1 MEREYLKRLNEEIL
15 YIWEEPKNLEDF
27 SAIIF
32 DINKKDIKV
41 ALEKLI
47 EEITNSYLEEI
58 NKLDDNIENLSE
70 FIYIASILLTIKAN
84 KLLPKD
90 SDDDLEE
97 EFLSYLIYY
106 KKIKSVED
114 EFKLME
120 DEARKI
126 YSKYQEDLSQFER
139 YEEVKIDKDIDILTQ
154 EFTKL
159 ITNLEKKTEK
169 SLVRSINQEDVN
181 DYVEKI
187 KKTLNFTKKLD
198 LSSLTDRIK
207 NKAECIATFLALLEL
222 VKLKEISLEAK
233 GLNSFLVIKR

>member
-1 MEREYLKRLNEEIL
+1 MSETRLNIEL
-15 YIWEEPKNLEDF
+15 AAFTGP
-27 SAIIF
+27 F
-32 DINKKDIKV
+32 D
-41 ALEKLI
+41 LLLKLI
-47 EEITNSYLEEI
+47 EKKKIDIYDIELEEITNSYLEEI
-58 NKLDDNIENLSE
+58 NKLDENIENLSE

-90 SDDDLEE
+90 ETDDLEE

-114 EFKLME
+114 EFKDME
-120 DEARKI
+120 EEARKI
-126 YSKYQEDLSQFER
+126 YSKYQEDLSQFEK
-139 YEEVKIDKDIDILTQ
+139 YEEVEIDKDINILTQ
-154 EFTKL
+154 EFEKL
-159 ITNLEKKTEK
+159 MTNLKKK
-169 SLVRSINQEDVN
+169 SDKSVVKSIKQEDVN

-233 GLNSFLVIKR
+233 GLNSFVVIKR

>member
-1 MEREYLKRLNEEIL
+1 MSETSLNIE
-15 YIWEEPKNLEDF
+15 LEAF
-27 SAIIF
+27 TGPF
-32 DINKKDIKV
+32 D
-41 ALEKLI
+41 LLLKLI
-47 EEITNSYLEEI
+47 EKKKIDIYDIELEEITNSYLEEI
-58 NKLDDNIENLSE
+58 NKLDENIESLSE
-70 FIYIASILLTIKAN
+70 FIYIASILLTIKAS

-90 SDDDLEE
+90 EKDDLEE

-114 EFKLME
+114 EFKVLE
-120 DEARKI
+120 EEARKI

-139 YEEVKIDKDIDILTQ
+139 YEEVKIDKDINILTQ
-154 EFTKL
+154 EFRKL
-159 ITNLEKKTEK
+159 MANLEKKSEK
-169 SLVRSINQEDVN
+169 SIVKSIKQEDVN
-181 DYVEKI
+181 AYVEKI

>member
-1 MEREYLKRLNEEIL
+1 MSETRLNIE
-15 YIWEEPKNLEDF
+15 LEAF
-27 SAIIF
+27 TGPF
-32 DINKKDIKV
+32 DLLLKLIEKKKIDIYDIK
-41 ALEKLI
+41 I

-84 KLLPKD
+84 KLMPKD
-90 SDDDLEE
+90 SNDDLEE

-114 EFKLME
+114 DFKLME

-139 YEEVKIDKDIDILTQ
+139 YEEVKIDKDINILTQ
-154 EFTKL
+154 EFRKL
-159 ITNLEKKTEK
+159 MANLEKKSEK
-169 SLVRSINQEDVN
+169 SIVKSIKQEDVN
-181 DYVEKI
+181 AYVEKI

>member
-1 MEREYLKRLNEEIL
+1 MSETRLNIE
-15 YIWEEPKNLEDF
+15 LEAF
-27 SAIIF
+27 TGPF
-32 DINKKDIKV
+32 DLLLKLIEKKKIDIYDIK
-41 ALEKLI
+41 I
-47 EEITNSYLEEI
+47 EEITNFYLEEI

-139 YEEVKIDKDIDILTQ
+139 YEEVKIDKDINILTQ
-154 EFTKL
+154 EFRKL
-159 ITNLEKKTEK
+159 MTNLEKKTEK
-169 SLVRSINQEDVN
+169 SLVRSIKQEDVN

>member
-1 MEREYLKRLNEEIL
+1 MSETRLNIE
-15 YIWEEPKNLEDF
+15 LEAF
-27 SAIIF
+27 TGPF
-32 DINKKDIKV
+32 D
-41 ALEKLI
+41 LLLKLI
-47 EEITNSYLEEI
+47 EKKKIDIYDIELEDITNSYLEEI
-58 NKLDDNIENLSE
+58 NKLNDDIENLSE

-84 KLLPKD
+84 KLMPKD
-90 SDDDLEE
+90 RDDDLEE

-114 EFKLME
+114 DFKLME

-139 YEEVKIDKDIDILTQ
+139 YEEVKIDKDINILTQ
-154 EFTKL
+154 EFRKL
-159 ITNLEKKTEK
+159 MANLEKKSEK
-169 SLVRSINQEDVN
+169 SIVKSIKQEDVN
-181 DYVEKI
+181 AYVEKI

>member
-1 MEREYLKRLNEEIL
+1 MSETRLNIE
-15 YIWEEPKNLEDF
+15 LEAF
-27 SAIIF
+27 TGPF
-32 DINKKDIKV
+32 D
-41 ALEKLI
+41 LLLKLI
-47 EEITNSYLEEI
+47 EKKKIDIYDIELEEITNSYLEEI

-97 EFLSYLIYY
+97 EFISYLIYY

-139 YEEVKIDKDIDILTQ
+139 YEEVKIDKDINILTQ
-154 EFTKL
+154 EFRKL
-159 ITNLEKKTEK
+159 MTNLEKKTEK
-169 SLVRSINQEDVN
+169 SLVRSIKQEDIN

>member
-1 MEREYLKRLNEEIL
+1 MSETRLNIE
-15 YIWEEPKNLEDF
+15 LEAF
-27 SAIIF
+27 TGPF
-32 DINKKDIKV
+32 DLLLKLIEKKKIDIYDIK
-41 ALEKLI
+41 I

-139 YEEVKIDKDIDILTQ
+139 YEEVKIDKDINILTR

-159 ITNLEKKTEK
+159 MTNLEKKSEK
-169 SLVRSINQEDVN
+169 SIVKSIKQEDVN
-181 DYVEKI
+181 AYVEKI

-233 GLNSFLVIKR
+233 GLNSFAVIKR

>member
-1 MEREYLKRLNEEIL
+1 MSETRLNIE
-15 YIWEEPKNLEDF
+15 LEAF
-27 SAIIF
+27 TGPF
-32 DINKKDIKV
+32 DLLLKLIEKKKIDIYDIK
-41 ALEKLI
+41 I

-139 YEEVKIDKDIDILTQ
+139 YEEVKIDKDINILTR

-159 ITNLEKKTEK
+159 MTNLEKKSEK
-169 SLVRSINQEDVN
+169 SIVKSIKQEDVN

>member
-1 MEREYLKRLNEEIL
+1 MSETRLNIEL
-15 YIWEEPKNLEDF
+15 AAFTGP
-27 SAIIF
+27 F
-32 DINKKDIKV
+32 D
-41 ALEKLI
+41 LLLKLI
-47 EEITNSYLEEI
+47 EKKEIDIYDIELEEITNSYLEEI
-58 NKLDDNIENLSE
+58 NKLDENIENLSE

-90 SDDDLEE
+90 ETDDLEE

-114 EFKLME
+114 EFKDME
-120 DEARKI
+120 EESRKI
-126 YSKYQEDLSQFER
+126 YSKYQEDLSQFEK
-139 YEEVKIDKDIDILTQ
+139 YEEVKIDKDINILTQ
-154 EFTKL
+154 EFKKL
-159 ITNLEKKTEK
+159 MTNLKKKSEK
-169 SLVRSINQEDVN
+169 SVVKSIKQEDVN

-233 GLNSFLVIKR
+233 GLNSFVVIKR

>member
-1 MEREYLKRLNEEIL
+1 MSETRLNIE
-15 YIWEEPKNLEDF
+15 LEAF
-27 SAIIF
+27 TGPF
-32 DINKKDIKV
+32 DLLLKLIEKKKIDIYDIK
-41 ALEKLI
+41 I
-47 EEITNSYLEEI
+47 EEITNFYLEEI

-97 EFLSYLIYY
+97 EFISYLIYY

-139 YEEVKIDKDIDILTQ
+139 YEEVKIDKDINILTQ
-154 EFTKL
+154 EFRKL
-159 ITNLEKKTEK
+159 MTDLEKKTEK
-169 SLVRSINQEDVN
+169 SLVRSIKQEDVN

>member
-1 MEREYLKRLNEEIL
+1 MSETRLNIE
-15 YIWEEPKNLEDF
+15 LEAF
-27 SAIIF
+27 TGPF
-32 DINKKDIKV
+32 D
-41 ALEKLI
+41 LLLKLI
-47 EEITNSYLEEI
+47 EKKKIDIYDIELEEITNSYLEEI

-97 EFLSYLIYY
+97 EFISYLIYY

-114 EFKLME
+114 VFKLME

-139 YEEVKIDKDIDILTQ
+139 YEEVKIDKDINILTQ
-154 EFTKL
+154 EFRKL
-159 ITNLEKKTEK
+159 MTNLEKKTEK
-169 SLVRSINQEDVN
+169 SLVRSIKQEDVN

>member
-1 MEREYLKRLNEEIL
+1 MSETRLNIE
-15 YIWEEPKNLEDF
+15 LEAF
-27 SAIIF
+27 TGPF
-32 DINKKDIKV
+32 D
-41 ALEKLI
+41 LLLKLI
-47 EEITNSYLEEI
+47 EKKKIDIYDIELEEITNSYLEEI
-58 NKLDDNIENLSE
+58 NKLNDDIENLSE

-84 KLLPKD
+84 KLMPKD

-114 EFKLME
+114 DFKLME

-139 YEEVKIDKDIDILTQ
+139 YEEVKIDKDINILTQ
-154 EFTKL
+154 EFRKL
-159 ITNLEKKTEK
+159 MANLEKKSEK
-169 SLVRSINQEDVN
+169 SIVKSIKQEDVN
-181 DYVEKI
+181 AYVEKI

>member
-1 MEREYLKRLNEEIL
+1 MSETRLNIE
-15 YIWEEPKNLEDF
+15 LEAF
-27 SAIIF
+27 TGPF
-32 DINKKDIKV
+32 DLLLKLIEKKKIDIYDIK
-41 ALEKLI
+41 I
-47 EEITNSYLEEI
+47 EEITNFYLEEI

-126 YSKYQEDLSQFER
+126 YSKYQEDLSKFER
-139 YEEVKIDKDIDILTQ
+139 YEEVKIDKDINILTQ
-154 EFTKL
+154 EFRKL
-159 ITNLEKKTEK
+159 MTNLVKKTEK
-169 SLVRSINQEDVN
+169 SLVRSIKQEDVN

>member
-1 MEREYLKRLNEEIL
+1 M
-15 YIWEEPKNLEDF
+15 
-27 SAIIF
+27 
-32 DINKKDIKV
+32 
-41 ALEKLI
+41 
-47 EEITNSYLEEI
+47 
-58 NKLDDNIENLSE
+58 
-70 FIYIASILLTIKAN
+70 
-84 KLLPKD
+84 PKD

-97 EFLSYLIYY
+97 EFISYLIYY

-139 YEEVKIDKDIDILTQ
+139 YEEVKIDKDINILTQ
-154 EFTKL
+154 EFRKL
-159 ITNLEKKTEK
+159 MTNLVKKTEK
-169 SLVRSINQEDVN
+169 SLVRSIKQEDVN

>member
-1 MEREYLKRLNEEIL
+1 MSETRLNIEL
-15 YIWEEPKNLEDF
+15 AAFTGP
-27 SAIIF
+27 F
-32 DINKKDIKV
+32 D
-41 ALEKLI
+41 LLLKLI
-47 EEITNSYLEEI
+47 EKKKIDIYDIELEEITNSYLEEI
-58 NKLDDNIENLSE
+58 NKLDENIENLSE

-90 SDDDLEE
+90 EKDDLEE

-114 EFKLME
+114 EFKDME
-120 DEARKI
+120 EEARKI
-126 YSKYQEDLSQFER
+126 YSKYQEDLSQFEK
-139 YEEVKIDKDIDILTQ
+139 YEEVEIDKDINILTQ
-154 EFTKL
+154 EFEKL
-159 ITNLEKKTEK
+159 MTNLKKK
-169 SLVRSINQEDVN
+169 SDKSVVKSIKQEDVN

-187 KKTLNFTKKLD
+187 KKNLNFTKKLD

-233 GLNSFLVIKR
+233 GLNSFVVIKR

>member
-1 MEREYLKRLNEEIL
+1 MSETRLNIE
-15 YIWEEPKNLEDF
+15 LEAF
-27 SAIIF
+27 TGPF
-32 DINKKDIKV
+32 DLLLKLIEKKKIDIYDIK
-41 ALEKLI
+41 I

-84 KLLPKD
+84 KLMPKD
-90 SDDDLEE
+90 CDDDLEE
-97 EFLSYLIYY
+97 EFISYLIYY

-139 YEEVKIDKDIDILTQ
+139 YEEVKIDKDINILTQ
-154 EFTKL
+154 EFRKL
-159 ITNLEKKTEK
+159 MTNLEKKSEK
-169 SLVRSINQEDVN
+169 SLVKSIKQEDVN

-198 LSSLTDRIK
+198 LSYLTDRIK

-222 VKLKEISLEAK
+222 VKLKEINLEAK
-233 GLNSFLVIKR
+233 GPNSFLVIKR

>member
-1 MEREYLKRLNEEIL
+1 MSETRLNIE
-15 YIWEEPKNLEDF
+15 LEAF
-27 SAIIF
+27 TGPF
-32 DINKKDIKV
+32 D
-41 ALEKLI
+41 LLLKLI
-47 EEITNSYLEEI
+47 EKKKIDIYDIELEEITNSYLEEI
-58 NKLDDNIENLSE
+58 NKLNDDIENLSE

-84 KLLPKD
+84 KLMPKD
-90 SDDDLEE
+90 RDDDLEE

-114 EFKLME
+114 DFKLME

-139 YEEVKIDKDIDILTQ
+139 YEEVKIDKDINILTQ
-154 EFTKL
+154 EFRKL
-159 ITNLEKKTEK
+159 MANLEKKSEK
-169 SLVRSINQEDVN
+169 SIVKSIKQEDVN
-181 DYVEKI
+181 AYVEKI

-222 VKLKEISLEAK
+222 VKLKEISLETK

>member
-1 MEREYLKRLNEEIL
+1 MSETRLNIEL
-15 YIWEEPKNLEDF
+15 KAFTGP
-27 SAIIF
+27 F
-32 DINKKDIKV
+32 D
-41 ALEKLI
+41 LLLKLI
-47 EEITNSYLEEI
+47 EKKKIDIYDIELEEITNSYLEEI
-58 NKLDDNIENLSE
+58 NKLDENIENLSE

-90 SDDDLEE
+90 EKDDLEE

-114 EFKLME
+114 EFKSME
-120 DEARKI
+120 DEARRI
-126 YSKYQEDLSQFER
+126 YSKYQEDLSQFEK
-139 YEEVKIDKDIDILTQ
+139 YEEVKIDKDINILTQ
-154 EFTKL
+154 EFRKL
-159 ITNLEKKTEK
+159 MTNLEKKSEK
-169 SLVRSINQEDVN
+169 SVVKSINQEDVN

-233 GLNSFLVIKR
+233 GLNSFVVIKR

>member
-1 MEREYLKRLNEEIL
+1 MSETRLNIEL
-15 YIWEEPKNLEDF
+15 AAFTGP
-27 SAIIF
+27 F
-32 DINKKDIKV
+32 D
-41 ALEKLI
+41 LLLKLI
-47 EEITNSYLEEI
+47 EKKKIDIYDIELEEITNSYLEEI
-58 NKLDDNIENLSE
+58 NKLDENIENLSE

-90 SDDDLEE
+90 EKDDLEE

-114 EFKLME
+114 EFKSME
-120 DEARKI
+120 DEARRI
-126 YSKYQEDLSQFER
+126 YSKFQEDLSQFEK
-139 YEEVKIDKDIDILTQ
+139 YEEVKIDKDINILTQ
-154 EFTKL
+154 EFRKL
-159 ITNLEKKTEK
+159 MTNLEKKSEK
-169 SLVRSINQEDVN
+169 SVVKSINQEDVN

-233 GLNSFLVIKR
+233 GLNSFVVIKR

>member
-1 MEREYLKRLNEEIL
+1 MSETRLNIE
-15 YIWEEPKNLEDF
+15 LEAF
-27 SAIIF
+27 TGPF
-32 DINKKDIKV
+32 DLLLKLIEKKKIDIYDIK
-41 ALEKLI
+41 I

-114 EFKLME
+114 EFKIME

-139 YEEVKIDKDIDILTQ
+139 YEEVKIDKDINILTR

-159 ITNLEKKTEK
+159 MTNLEKKSEK
-169 SLVRSINQEDVN
+169 SIVKSIKQEDVN
-181 DYVEKI
+181 AYVEKI

>member
-1 MEREYLKRLNEEIL
+1 MSETRLNIEL
-15 YIWEEPKNLEDF
+15 AAFTGP
-27 SAIIF
+27 F
-32 DINKKDIKV
+32 D
-41 ALEKLI
+41 LLLKLI
-47 EEITNSYLEEI
+47 EKKKIDIYDIELEEITNSYLEEI
-58 NKLDDNIENLSE
+58 NKLDENIENLSE

-90 SDDDLEE
+90 EKDDLEE

-114 EFKLME
+114 EFKDME
-120 DEARKI
+120 EEARKI
-126 YSKYQEDLSQFER
+126 YSKYQEDLSQFEK
-139 YEEVKIDKDIDILTQ
+139 YEEVKIDKDINILTR
-154 EFTKL
+154 EFKKL
-159 ITNLEKKTEK
+159 MTNLEKKSEK
-169 SLVRSINQEDVN
+169 SVVKSIKQEDVN

-233 GLNSFLVIKR
+233 GLNSFVVIKR

>member
-1 MEREYLKRLNEEIL
+1 MSETRLNIE
-15 YIWEEPKNLEDF
+15 LEAF
-27 SAIIF
+27 TGPF
-32 DINKKDIKV
+32 D
-41 ALEKLI
+41 LLLKLI
-47 EEITNSYLEEI
+47 EKKKIDIYDIELEEITNSYLEEI

-97 EFLSYLIYY
+97 EFISYLIYY

-139 YEEVKIDKDIDILTQ
+139 YEEVKIEKDINILTQ
-154 EFTKL
+154 EFRKL
-159 ITNLEKKTEK
+159 MTNLEKKTEK
-169 SLVRSINQEDVN
+169 SLVRSIKQEDVN

-222 VKLKEISLEAK
+222 VKLKEISLDAK

>member
-1 MEREYLKRLNEEIL
+1 MSETRLNIE
-15 YIWEEPKNLEDF
+15 LEAF
-27 SAIIF
+27 TGPF
-32 DINKKDIKV
+32 D
-41 ALEKLI
+41 LLLKLI
-47 EEITNSYLEEI
+47 EKKKIDIYDIELEEITNSYLEEI

-97 EFLSYLIYY
+97 EFISYLIYY

-139 YEEVKIDKDIDILTQ
+139 YEEVKIDKDINILTQ
-154 EFTKL
+154 EFRKL
-159 ITNLEKKTEK
+159 MTNLEKKTEK
-169 SLVRSINQEDVN
+169 SLVRSIKQEDVN

-233 GLNSFLVIKR
+233 GLNSFQVIKR

>member
-1 MEREYLKRLNEEIL
+1 MSETRLNIEL
-15 YIWEEPKNLEDF
+15 AAFTGP
-27 SAIIF
+27 F
-32 DINKKDIKV
+32 D
-41 ALEKLI
+41 LLLKLI
-47 EEITNSYLEEI
+47 EKKKIDIYDIELEEITNSYLEQI
-58 NKLDDNIENLSE
+58 NKLDENIENLSE

-90 SDDDLEE
+90 ETDDLEE

-114 EFKLME
+114 EFKDME
-120 DEARKI
+120 EEARKI
-126 YSKYQEDLSQFER
+126 YSKYQEDLSQFEK
-139 YEEVKIDKDIDILTQ
+139 YEEVQIDKDINILTR
-154 EFTKL
+154 EFKKL
-159 ITNLEKKTEK
+159 MTNLEKKSEK
-169 SLVRSINQEDVN
+169 SVVKSIKQEDVN

-233 GLNSFLVIKR
+233 GLNSFVVIKR

>member
-1 MEREYLKRLNEEIL
+1 MSETSLNIE
-15 YIWEEPKNLEDF
+15 LEAF
-27 SAIIF
+27 TGPF
-32 DINKKDIKV
+32 D
-41 ALEKLI
+41 LLLKLI
-47 EEITNSYLEEI
+47 EKKKIDIYDIELEEITNSYLEEI
-58 NKLDDNIENLSE
+58 NKLDENIENLSE

-90 SDDDLEE
+90 EKDDLEE

-114 EFKLME
+114 EFKVLE
-120 DEARKI
+120 EEARKI
-126 YSKYQEDLSQFER
+126 YSKYQEDLSQFEK
-139 YEEVKIDKDIDILTQ
+139 YEEVKIDKDINILTQ
-154 EFTKL
+154 EFRKL
-159 ITNLEKKTEK
+159 MTNLEKKSDK
-169 SLVRSINQEDVN
+169 SIVKTIKQEDVN

-222 VKLKEISLEAK
+222 VKLKEISLETK
-233 GLNSFLVIKR
+233 GLNSFVVIKR